1 HGGGADGVVAGA
13 GVDRQHVVRR
23 LCIGDDDLLRQ
34 PGDRDR
40 GSGRRHADLV
50 VLGSAVD
57 RHGVGRTVAGG
68 TAGTAGEIDRNLRH
82 AGSGQVADRDVVGAV
97 AADQQVGPVAAGD
110 RVVAGAAV
118 EREVDQVGETVAGR
132 DHVVAA
138 IG

>member
-57 RHGVGRTVAGG
+57 RHGVGRAVAGG
-68 TAGTAGEIDRNLRH
+68 TPGAAGEIDRNLRH
-82 AGSGQVADRDVVGAV
+82 AGSGQVADRDVVGAAQGVERDVLDAVEVHRDV
-97 AADQQVGPVAAGD
+97 AD
-110 RVVAGAAV
+110 VAGERHPPVVGGDVDLLVDVGAV
-118 EREVDQVGETVAGR
+118 
-132 DHVVAA
+132 
-138 IG
+138 